1 MRKQRA
7 TKKEMLARYKEFL
20 NELMFQIEKY
30 EKVNVPDMI
39 RAHQLKRQVIEVLVG
54 YKVIQNNGRNRW
66 SWNQQITSISDT
78 MSERLWLKTNKLI
91 LKRTNESKEKRREIQ
106 ENTRKYKKENP
117 VIQPELP
124 LDEVQKNVEP
134 NQFEKDLIESRR
146 EPKPC
151 PVKES
156 QPRMSL
162 SIFWGLIRIN

>member
-91 LKRTNESKEKRREIQ
+91 LKRTNESKEKRRKIQ